1 MALAQAASPFNIKD
15 VFGPAKIPGYGD
27 VTGIGKLASD
37 IILILTSVAGTV
49 SLIFIVIAGI
59 KIITAAGDEKKM
71 AAASATLTYAII
83 GLVVTILAFVI
94 LRVVQFFLRAEV
106 PIT

>member
-1 MALAQAASPFNIKD
+1 MYLAFNIKD
-15 VFGPAKIPGYGD
+15 VFQPANIYGD

-37 IILILTSVAGTV
+37 IVLILTSVAGTV
-49 SLIFIVIAGI
+49 SLIFIIIAGI
-59 KIITAAGDEKKM
+59 KFITAAGDEKKM

-94 LRVVQFFLRAEV
+94 LRVVQFFLGANV
-106 PIT
+106 AIT